1 MTIEYNDGSK
11 VLPKGS
17 FKISPSQLSKFFD
30 ATTEWYRS
38 MLLDEVFFTSS
49 TATELGNCVHYLA
62 ELYIKD
68 PSSVNFKEINE
79 YITKIKN
86 PEIEKDT
93 ISFQYPIMFNALRNN
108 FLSTY
113 SHITTA
119 ETEKYVYTEIFP
131 GIYAA
136 GSIDMYNPN
145 ENGGTITDWKTM
157 GSLDKARLPA
167 SFPRQYW
174 FQQMTYAWILRQQG
188 RPVSQCKLVYITRNN
203 TGRFNDKG
211 KPLKDYPSQTHVLT
225 EPVTDESMQIIEG
238 VLKVVAESV
247 LLWNSNPEYRHI
259 LAQDDRLRAP
269 KKPKLF
275 KKD

>member
-1 MTIEYNDGSK
+1 MTDYFGYNNGSD
-11 VLPKGS
+11 VIPKDT
-17 FKISPSQLSKFFD
+17 FRISPSQLSKFFD
-30 ATTEWYRS
+30 QTNQWYREH
-38 MLLDEVFFTSS
+38 LLGEAGFQGS
-49 TATELGNCVHYLA
+49 TATHLGNCVHAAAQMFIETGRVDNSAIVKYVNS
-62 ELYIKD
+62 ITD
-68 PSSVNFKEINE
+68 PEVEKPIINE
-79 YITKIKN
+79 QHPYMINSLLDLIANTPITK
-86 PEIEKDT
+86 PECEL
-93 ISFQYPIMFNALRNN
+93 FA
-108 FLSTY
+108 
-113 SHITTA
+113 HA
-119 ETEKYVYTEIFP
+119 EVLP
-131 GIYAA
+131 GVVAA
-136 GSIDMYNPN
+136 GSIDMYSAN
-145 ENGGTITDWKTM
+145 NGGTITDWKTM

-167 SFPRQYW
+167 KFPRQYW

-188 RPVSQCKLVYITRNN
+188 KPVSQCRLVYITRNN

-211 KPLKDYPSQTHVLT
+211 KPLKDYPSQTHILT